1 VKEENSN
8 NEVDVYYGHDK
19 NVNCK
24 LHIIPLCLNSIMIDT
39 PIKII
44 YDKEIPFLF
53 FDEISLKNKVYHLD
67 NDKTLLANDIIF
79 SSFYLLTGWNEKFIN
94 RDKKDRHNIQQ
105 SFLYQNNLLHTPIVN
120 KYADILLNVFSKSHR
135 PLPSWPYGKKY
146 AVALSHDIDY
156 PVMIK
161 WIEAIRYCT
170 KNKPNI
176 NPVKIFD
183 ILFGKET
190 FWNFEKCMK
199 LETTYCLKSAFY
211 FCGYKGNL
219 LRYLLYAPDPFY
231 DVSGK
236 KFSQVFETLKNHG
249 FEIGMHASYL
259 AYKSVNSFKAEKQK
273 IESVLGKN
281 ITGNRHHY
289 WHWNQ
294 DDAAQTSAIHNEIG
308 LVYDSSICFEK
319 HSGFRYGISS
329 PFHLYDSNT
338 SSRVDTL
345 QLPPSLMDAQLFDF
359 RKESKFTKYEDM
371 IDSLINNARSSS
383 GVFVVDFHP
392 RTLNNTLFPEWGDSY
407 KYLLN
412 AVCKNDD
419 FFCDTPG
426 GIANYWLERE
436 KKLLEASR

>member
-1 VKEENSN
+1 
-8 NEVDVYYGHDK
+8 
-19 NVNCK
+19 
-24 LHIIPLCLNSIMIDT
+24 LCLNSIVIEA
-39 PIKII
+39 PVKIN
-44 YDKEIPFLF
+44 YEKETPFLF
-53 FDEISLKNKVYHLD
+53 FDKTGTNNKVYLQD
-67 NDKTLLANDIIF
+67 NEKVLLTNDIIF

-94 RDKKDRHNIQQ
+94 RDNKDRHNIQQ

-120 KYADILLNVFSKSHR
+120 KYADILLDVFKGSR
-135 PLPSWPYGKKY
+135 QPLPPWPYGKKY
-146 AVALSHDIDY
+146 AVALSHDVDY

-161 WIEAIRYCT
+161 WIEAIRYCA

-190 FWNFEKCMK
+190 FWNFEKCME
-199 LETTYCLKSAFY
+199 LETRYSLKSAFY

-219 LRYLLYAPDPFY
+219 LRYLFYSPDPFY

-236 KFSQVFETLKNHG
+236 KFYQVFQNIKNQG

-259 AYKSVNSFKAEKQK
+259 AYKSVVSFKAEKQK

-294 DDAAQTSAIHNEIG
+294 DDPAQTSAIHNEIG

-319 HSGFRYGISS
+319 HSGFRYAISS
-329 PFHLYDSNT
+329 PFHLYASNA
-338 SSRVDTL
+338 SARIDTL
-345 QLPPSLMDAQLFDF
+345 QLPPSLMDSHLFDF
-359 RKESKFTKYEDM
+359 RKESNFTKYEDM
-371 IDSLINNARSSS
+371 IDSLIHNAKSSG

-392 RTLNNTLFPEWGDSY
+392 RTLNNTFFPEWGDSY
-407 KYLLN
+407 KYLLDEI
-412 AVCKNDD
+412 CKNDD
-419 FFCDTPG
+419 FFCDTPT

-436 KKLLEASR
+436 KQLLEASQ